1 MAFRILVSTEGKSK
15 SGKITRILGL
25 SLVVFLL
32 TTAGSI
38 ACKREAGEELASGEE
53 GMAIKK
59 AINEFEGTV
68 KVGVG
73 RYLFIPAARG
83 FDIIIQGQMESGD
96 ASTIVGKEVRGKGE
110 FSPERPAILVAN
122 SIEVKESERDWRNVF
137 TRTEGFVID
146 DYLDLKARDEFQVLK
161 DLSYNKKE
169 GWEGIERAKIFG
181 KLEKETVTEGEE
193 QKDIYRIIVLDEK
206 GKEAGKIIV
215 DSFTDYALYYM
226 KKLKLFDNF
235 WIYIS
240 IKDTVD
246 WKVRQ
251 KTRELFHADVLFSGL
266 F

>member
-15 SGKITRILGL
+15 AEKITRILGL
-25 SLVVFLL
+25 SLLVFLL
-32 TTAGSI
+32 LIAGSI
-38 ACKREAGEELASGEE
+38 ACKKEAGEGLAPEE
-53 GMAIKK
+53 GDVAVKE
-59 AINEFEGTV
+59 AINEFEGTA
-68 KVGVG
+68 KVGLG

-83 FDIIIQGQMESGD
+83 FDIIIQGQMELGD

-110 FSPERPAILVAN
+110 FSPERPSILVVN

-137 TRTEGFVID
+137 TRTEEFVID
-146 DYLDLKARDEFQVLK
+146 DYLDLKAREEFQVLK

-193 QKDIYRIIVLDEK
+193 QKDIYRIIVFDER

-215 DSFTDYALYYM
+215 DSFTDFALYYM

-246 WKVRQ
+246 WKIRQ